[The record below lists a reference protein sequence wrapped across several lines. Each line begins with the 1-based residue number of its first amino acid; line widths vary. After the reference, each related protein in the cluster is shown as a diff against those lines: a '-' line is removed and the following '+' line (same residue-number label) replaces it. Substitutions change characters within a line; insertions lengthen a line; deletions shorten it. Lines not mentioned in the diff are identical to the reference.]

1 MSDLGP
7 QPDSTAEEP
16 QLEPGGTDAVERDEQ
31 DNGLARDLD
40 PDNNP
45 AVEDA
50 LPEEIA
56 EPDDKQ
62 QEPDD
67 NGTDEEAGTEART
80 EADPKAGTEART
92 EAGTEADPEAGQEDE
107 QGGVE
112 PPA

>member
-7 QPDSTAEEP
+7 QPESTAEEP
-16 QLEPGGTDAVERDEQ
+16 QLLPGGTDAVETDEH
-31 DNGLARDLD
+31 DDGLARDLD

-56 EPDDKQ
+56 QPDDKK
-62 QEPDD
+62 QEPDR
-67 NGTDEEAGTEART
+67 NGTDKEAGTEASDEESG
-80 EADPKAGTEART
+80 EAAAKGDAPGSTGDT
-92 EAGTEADPEAGQEDE
+92 PEAGQEDE